1 MKKYNSLLIYLG
13 ILLLVF
19 LPIFWFS
26 GSFALYTTDS
36 GAYLLNARELKV
48 PGDRSI
54 FYSVLIF
61 LITEMQHFVG
71 SSEIVWLVMFQM
83 ILTYVLIIQ
92 FVRTFFSGI
101 NVNFFLLIFLF
112 LTPVSWMCIQV
123 MPDIFSV
130 TLFLSGLLFLN
141 STKKWIS
148 ILYGSIVFLSL
159 VVHNS
164 NVLLFLVFSG
174 GIFLGRNHLAG
185 LKFWKPRF
193 LQLLMVSIFAISS
206 IFATNVYANREL
218 SLGVSSEVFF
228 IGKLCENGILKKYLN
243 KYCNQ
248 EPNPLCAYKDKL
260 PEHSWDFIWEENGAF
275 ANSGGWYES
284 DSLYKKIIRRTLTDP
299 DLLKWHVIEAGKAT
313 AKQITLIGAGDGIVK
328 LDTNATVVN
337 ELKLMYPT
345 DYKML
350 VNGSAQQQEKIPFSD
365 FNLIYMWFGWI
376 SILAALFFV
385 FINKQ
390 YQQLW
395 MFILASY
402 FAICNAFITGA
413 MANVITRLNT
423 KGITTLIAVSILIIM
438 SQLNPKTKFFRG

>member
-130 TLFLSGLLFLN
+130 TLFLSGLYRDWETLN
-141 STKKWIS
+141 
-148 ILYGSIVFLSL
+148 LS
-159 VVHNS
+159 
-164 NVLLFLVFSG
+164 
-174 GIFLGRNHLAG
+174 
-185 LKFWKPRF
+185 
-193 LQLLMVSIFAISS
+193 
-206 IFATNVYANREL
+206 
-218 SLGVSSEVFF
+218 
-228 IGKLCENGILKKYLN
+228 
-243 KYCNQ
+243 
-248 EPNPLCAYKDKL
+248 
-260 PEHSWDFIWEENGAF
+260 
-275 ANSGGWYES
+275 
-284 DSLYKKIIRRTLTDP
+284 
-299 DLLKWHVIEAGKAT
+299 
-313 AKQITLIGAGDGIVK
+313 
-328 LDTNATVVN
+328 
-337 ELKLMYPT
+337 
-345 DYKML
+345 
-350 VNGSAQQQEKIPFSD
+350 
-365 FNLIYMWFGWI
+365 
-376 SILAALFFV
+376 
-385 FINKQ
+385 
-390 YQQLW
+390 
-395 MFILASY
+395 
-402 FAICNAFITGA
+402 
-413 MANVITRLNT
+413 
-423 KGITTLIAVSILIIM
+423 
-438 SQLNPKTKFFRG
+438 